1 MKKGMRVVGSV
12 QEESLWKINGKEQVT
27 CENCLVSTNLFF
39 PGFFFFLT
47 AWDQKEKIHALQP
60 PTQILLHQ

>member
-1 MKKGMRVVGSV
+1 MKQGMRVVGSV
-12 QEESLWKINGKEQVT
+12 QEESLWKINGKEQVI
-27 CENCLVSTNLFF
+27 CANCLA
-39 PGFFFFLT
+39 FFFFFPT